1 MSGMNAAMVFALSSG
16 QANDNRIDYKTKW
29 GQKHWADSTKKPT
42 DKPCE
47 DGPQNLKMF
56 LERLNSRVEE

>member
-1 MSGMNAAMVFALSSG
+1 MG
-16 QANDNRIDYKTKW
+16 TE
-29 GQKHWADSTKKPT
+29 HWADSTKKPT